1 MLMVEASRDFMTA
14 FLIML
19 IMLPISPDPCSPQ
32 AGPGSGDACHDT
44 DKVLQQAEEVYR
56 WTNIFCV
63 L

>member
-1 MLMVEASRDFMTA
+1 MLMVEAIRDFITA
-14 FLIML
+14 SIIML
-19 IMLPISPDPCSPQ
+19 LSPDQFYTQ